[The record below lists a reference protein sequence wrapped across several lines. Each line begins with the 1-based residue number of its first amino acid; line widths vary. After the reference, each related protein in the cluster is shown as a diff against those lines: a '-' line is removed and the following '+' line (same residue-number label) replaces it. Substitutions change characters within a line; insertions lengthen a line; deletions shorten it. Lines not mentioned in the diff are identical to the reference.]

1 MGSRNPR
8 EAMQHEYMD
17 LIVQA
22 YLKKKN
28 DKYTIVVSDFV
39 KETGVQTR
47 DIVSYLNA
55 RNWQE
60 RTIGLYQ
67 QN

>member
-1 MGSRNPR
+1 MNKVVK
-8 EAMQHEYMD
+8 QEYMD
-17 LIVQA
+17 MIVQA

-28 DKYTIVVSDFV
+28 DKYTIEVNDFV
-39 KETGVQTR
+39 KETGVRTQ

-55 RNWQE
+55 NNWQE